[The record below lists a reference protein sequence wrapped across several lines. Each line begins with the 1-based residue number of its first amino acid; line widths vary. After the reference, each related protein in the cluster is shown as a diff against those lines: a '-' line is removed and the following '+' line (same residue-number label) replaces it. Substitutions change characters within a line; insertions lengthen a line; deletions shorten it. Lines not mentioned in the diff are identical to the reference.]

1 MQTSLGKY
9 PQVVNGFKKNWEQID
24 KYRKQKNIRKQR
36 NRKIKKE
43 LNPNELWDYNIPQ
56 SIGDVWSDFKLRIK
70 KEKWDE
76 VVIEKESESNLWTQ
90 MVSNIS
96 PAQPMKMDTFERPLA
111 GEWSRSDMMVEGVV
125 REVEGE

>member
-1 MQTSLGKY
+1 MILKIETQLTTTRNKG
-9 PQVVNGFKKNWEQID
+9 
-24 KYRKQKNIRKQR
+24 NIRK
-36 NRKIKKE
+36 KTKKSQK
-43 LNPNELWDYNIPQ
+43 LNPKELWDYNIPQ

-76 VVIEKESESNLWTQ
+76 VFIEKESESNLWTQ

-111 GEWSRSDMMVEGVV
+111 GEWIEMIL
-125 REVEGE
+125 

>member
-9 PQVVNGFKKNWEQID
+9 PQVVNGFKKLRTNWQI
-24 KYRKQKNIRKQR
+24 QKTKDIRKQR
-36 NRKIKKE
+36 NRKINKKT
-43 LNPNELWDYNIPQ
+43 NPNELWDYNIPQ

-111 GEWSRSDMMVEGVV
+111 GEWNRSDMMVEGGV